1 MSWGDVEDDRWTI
14 RAEVAKTGR
23 DHVVPTGPLS
33 RDLLAAQSCSSYLV
47 WPGRGDVPMAG
58 WSKRLRPI
66 KLAMGEPRLAMHALR
81 RGYRTGLREL
91 GADVDLS
98 EAMIGHARRGLLAR
112 YDKSEM
118 SRARVAIQ
126 ERCEHW
132 VAAVVQGGAPS
143 A

>member
-1 MSWGDVEDDRWTI
+1 LRYPDASLPGDTPPHPVGD
-14 RAEVAKTGR
+14 AGQ
-23 DHVVPTGPLS
+23 
-33 RDLLAAQSCSSYLV
+33 LAATRSTTSADAV
-47 WPGRGDVPMAG
+47 AAPAV
-58 WSKRLRPI
+58 
-66 KLAMGEPRLAMHALR
+66 
-81 RGYRTGLREL
+81 